1 MPQGNF
7 TALRWLWIS
16 SLVIFLDQFS
26 KYGISAA
33 FSLHEHYPITSW
45 FSLVLL
51 HNTGAAFSFLSSET
65 GWQRWFFVSIAVFI
79 SLILVIWIKRTTPR
93 EVLLPCA
100 IALVLGGSVGN
111 LIDRIVHGYVIDFI
125 LVHYKHWYFPAFNL
139 ADAAITT
146 GAVFI
151 ALHTL
156 FPRKQSIQKNR

>member
-33 FSLHEHYPITSW
+33 FSLYEHYPITSW

-65 GWQRWFFVSIAVFI
+65 GWQRWFFVSTAIFI
-79 SLILVIWIKRTTPR
+79 SLILVIWIKRTAPQ

-100 IALVLGGSVGN
+100 IALVLGGSAGN

-125 LVHYKHWYFPAFNL
+125 LIHYRQWYFPAFNL
-139 ADAAITT
+139 ADTAITT
-146 GAVFI
+146 GAVLI
-151 ALHTL
+151 VLHTL
-156 FPRKQSIQKNR
+156 FPRKRSILKKQ